1 MTKLQN
7 TLAGRI
13 TVLALFAA
21 SLACGVSASTANI
34 SDAYLARDPEGT
46 DPTTVFLPD
55 EPFYLIVELANA
67 PDDTVVKAVWVAVDV
82 DDVDFD
88 TVIDE
93 AELTTSSGQLTF
105 DLSNDDLWPAGNYKV
120 DVYVNDNV
128 AETVEF
134 SVEEA
139 G

>member
-105 DLSNDDLWPAGNYKV
+105 DLSNDGLWPAGNYKV

>member
-21 SLACGVSASTANI
+21 SMACGVSASTANI

>member
-120 DVYVNDNV
+120 DLYVNDNV